1 MRYYLFS
8 VISMVIGKPV
18 STWKLETTVE
28 KVEKFLDIHMSDFF
42 DWYISEIIMVCC
54 TKQCL
59 LFRNYLQ
66 TLFIAFYRLLKI
78 KGKKNCPYNF
88 FLILPMNK
96 TKFWKSEKPFCYLS
110 PRLSDLSSNI
120 YRWWLPRHRTQKVY
134 LVFFRVKNR
143 ISFSKLLFGLIHYI
157 NTYFFCF

>member
-1 MRYYLFS
+1 MTFICYKRKKFTQSDNDLTMCYYLFS

-42 DWYISEIIMVCC
+42 DWYISEIIMVYC

-78 KGKKNCPYNF
+78 KDKKNCPYNI

-96 TKFWKSEKPFCYLS
+96 KIFWKSEKRFCYLS
-110 PRLSDLSSNI
+110 PRLSNKSFI
-120 YRWWLPRHRTQKVY
+120 QHLPMMVAEA
-134 LVFFRVKNR
+134 
-143 ISFSKLLFGLIHYI
+143 
-157 NTYFFCF
+157 